1 MCAALRPL
9 QACPLSGG
17 KFRFPSRAIPC
28 PKSLPLQARLGL
40 LFLFLPFF
48 CPFVLPPAWRGWL
61 SLIPVR
67 RCPGFV
73 YNWLTQLQQGGEP
86 VLPVLRPY
94 PILKTARRATEGFSL
109 SRSFS
114 PGLYPTGKGQPVPES
129 GLSRFPG
136 FAHNCPTRL
145 EQGGEPVLLVSFP
158 YPVFKTAHRATQRQ
172 VLFHRFF
179 FACLCSGRASK
190 SRFRL

>member
-1 MCAALRPL
+1 MYGEKIL
-9 QACPLSGG
+9 LS
-17 KFRFPSRAIPC
+17 I
-28 PKSLPLQARLGL
+28 KSILCFNALPLQSRQDL
-40 LFLFLPFF
+40 LFLFLPSL
-48 CPFVLPPAWRGWL
+48 CPSALPL
-61 SLIPVR
+61 SLARWGMFFLSPGFAAN
-67 RCPGFV
+67 PGFV

>member
-1 MCAALRPL
+1 MRCL
-9 QACPLSGG
+9 G
-17 KFRFPSRAIPC
+17 RATW
-28 PKSLPLQARLGL
+28 GFF
-40 LFLFLPFF
+40 FLFCLFF
-48 CPFVLPPAWRGWL
+48 CPSVL
-61 SLIPVR
+61 SLFCVDGLTFPHPGLPLC
-67 RCPGFV
+67 RCPRIRSQLAHTA
-73 YNWLTQLQQGGEP
+73 LTGP
-86 VLPVLRPY
+86 VTRLASVRFPALSQKPH
-94 PILKTARRATEGFSL
+94 TGFSL
-109 SRSFS
+109 FGSFT
-114 PGLYPTGKGQPVPES
+114 LYLSPTGKDWPVT
-129 GLSRFPG
+129 GTALSRFAG